1 MMGKTALE
9 RLAELSPAEFER
21 RRRIAC
27 RELEKRTGSRWYCK
41 SKKKDGS
48 G

>member
-9 RLAELSPAEFER
+9 RLAELTPVEFER

-27 RELEKRTGSRWYCK
+27 HEREKRTGSKWYYK
-41 SKKKDGS
+41 SNKRG
-48 G
+48 